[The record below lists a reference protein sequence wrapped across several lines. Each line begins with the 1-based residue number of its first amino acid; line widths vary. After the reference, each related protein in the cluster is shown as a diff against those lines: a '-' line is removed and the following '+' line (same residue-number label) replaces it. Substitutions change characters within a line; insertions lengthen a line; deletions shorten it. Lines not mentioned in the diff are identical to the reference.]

1 MTDKRASLEAILP
14 AVSRETFDSLVELE
28 AQLNAWNQRINLVSD
43 TTVEDA
49 WRRHILD
56 SAQLLALAPDK
67 AIWADL
73 GTGGGF
79 PGLVVAIVL
88 AERSG
93 ASVTLVESNTRKTA
107 FLHHVV
113 GLFGLPATIASERI
127 EQAVTARPAPEIVTA
142 RALAPLPKLLGL
154 AAPWLS
160 AGARGLFHKGRDY
173 RRELDESTDKFG
185 FDLIE
190 HASSVDRAGVILDVT
205 GFRKRSDP

>member
-28 AQLNAWNQRINLVSD
+28 AQLKAWNQRINLVSD

-49 WRRHILD
+49 WQRHILD

-67 AIWADL
+67 ESWADL
-73 GTGGGF
+73 GSGGGF
-79 PGLVVAIVL
+79 PGLVVAILL
-88 AERSG
+88 AGRPG
-93 ASVTLVESNTRKTA
+93 ALVTLVESNTRKTA

-113 GLFGLPATIASERI
+113 GLLGLPATIASERI

-160 AGARGLFHKGRDY
+160 AGTRGLFHKGRDY
-173 RRELDESTDKFG
+173 RRELDESADKFR

-190 HASSVDRAGVILDVT
+190 HPSFVDRAGVILDVT